1 MARNSDEDVLRLISR
16 VYEAALDSALWPR
29 VLVEL
34 TDAVGGSQAM
44 MGIHDVS
51 NRSTAVIAPRM
62 SAEDLASYRDHWARD
77 DILWHR
83 TNSARVGR
91 ILEAERFAPREE
103 FVRTPI
109 YNEWHRPL
117 GIGVAGLGVNLFV
130 EDGVP
135 AVCGIKRPAHRDAF
149 SREETA
155 VFAAVAPHLVRAA
168 EIQRRLQELEQA
180 RAAARAVAE
189 EERSRIVVVDASGRV
204 LEMDAAARRFLGS
217 EDGLFVENGRLQA
230 RDAATSAIL
239 ERLVKRCGRRN
250 LAARGGGGSV
260 AVPRGRNRAPL
271 HLDVAPIS
279 GSDRRGGVE
288 WLRLDGPSAI
298 IAISDPEGAPAV
310 SKQRLIARFALTPAE
325 ADLAIEIA
333 RGDGRQA
340 AARRLGISVGTV
352 RSHLMRVF
360 EKTGVRRQAE
370 LVRILSET

>member
-16 VYEAALDSALWPR
+16 IYEAALDSALWPR

-44 MGIHDVS
+44 MGIHDVA
-51 NRSTAVIAPRM
+51 NRSTAVIAPGM

-83 TNSARVGR
+83 TNSAPVGR

-149 SREETA
+149 SCEETA

-180 RAAARAVAE
+180 RAAAGAVAE

-204 LEMDAAARRFLGS
+204 LEMDAAARRFLASQGS
-217 EDGLFVENGRLQA
+217 LFVENGRLQA
-230 RDAATSAIL
+230 SDSAASAIL
-239 ERLVKRCGRRN
+239 ERLVKRCGSRN
-250 LAARGGGGSV
+250 LAARGGGSV

-271 HLDVAPIS
+271 HLDVAPIAR
-279 GSDRRGGVE
+279 SDRRGGVE
-288 WLRLDGPSAI
+288 WLRVAGPSAV
-298 IAISDPEGAPAV
+298 IAISDPAGAPAV

-352 RSHLMRVF
+352 RTHLMRVF